1 MPAPSSHNEAGRLA
15 ELYSY
20 GVMDTLP
27 EQDFDDLVHLAS
39 AICGTPIALIS
50 LIDDHRQ
57 WFKAK
62 HGLDAN
68 ETPREL
74 AFCAHSILQKNVMIV
89 PDATKDPRF
98 AGNILVTDAPEIRFY
113 AGAPLITPA
122 GHALGTLCVIDMEPR
137 ELTEAQISALQA
149 LSRQTVNQ
157 LELRRHAADRTRI
170 AEERGQMNAE
180 LERRVAERTSELAQ
194 ANQQLLGEI
203 AEREATEA
211 ALRESE
217 ARKGA
222 VMESALDSI
231 ITIDTEGNVVD
242 WNPASE
248 RTFGYE
254 KAEALGRE
262 LAMLIVPPDFRE
274 AHRAG
279 MRHFL
284 ATGEGLGINQRI
296 EVPAM
301 RADGSQFPTE
311 LTIAPLTVAGRPMF
325 TAYLRDISE
334 RKQAEEELR
343 RSHEEL
349 ENHIQARTRELA
361 DANEKLSTL
370 IAASPAAIFT
380 FRMDGLLQSWSRG
393 AELLFGWAEAEVLG
407 HELPFV
413 PEDDRAISREIVER
427 LLGGESING
436 VEVRRVRRNGEA
448 IDISIS
454 AGPLRDTGGV
464 ITGAIAV
471 VLDITERKQVE
482 TALEKEREFLNAML
496 DTMCEGIVAC
506 DAHGVLTTFNAA
518 SRRFHGLPETPI
530 PATQWAEH
538 YQLFH
543 ADGHT
548 VMEMKDIPLF
558 RALQGESVRNVEL
571 VIASHCDS
579 PRLVLSNGQA
589 IYSPSGEK
597 LGAVVAMHDVTEAKR
612 VEKAL
617 RGAEEKYR
625 SIYENAAEGIFQSSP
640 AGSFLNVNPAAARI
654 LGYDSPEDMIES
666 ITDIS
671 TQLYT
676 HPEDRARFT
685 SALLHTSAVQ
695 TFEVEFRRK
704 DGTPRSV
711 SMNARCVRDSNGK
724 IEYFEGTVSDI
735 TERKEAEIALHAK
748 NEELERQKAELD
760 RARGAALASAR
771 AKSEFLANMSH
782 EIRTPMN
789 GVIGMAG
796 LLLDTPLTGEQRD
809 YARII
814 QGSGDTLLKIIND
827 ILDFSKIEA
836 GKLTIETAQFDLREA
851 VEGAAGLLA
860 PQAQEAGLTLVTR
873 IAPEIPAWLMG
884 DAGRIRQILTNFIGN
899 AIKFTP
905 SGEISVNA
913 SLVSGADGPIR
924 IRLGVQDTGIGIPPH
939 RQAAI
944 FESFTQGDGSTTR
957 KYGGTGLGLTICRQL
972 TELMGGQIGLESTPG
987 DGSNFWVELP
997 LEICRAQTVV
1007 SGPIFS
1013 GAPGAATARRD
1024 LGLRVLLAEDNP
1036 INQKVA
1042 VRLLTNWGC
1051 AVETVVNGFEAVEAL
1066 KRQSFDLVL
1075 MDVQMPELSG
1085 LEATEEIRRRERVS
1099 GRRVPIFAMTANAME
1114 GDRDECLAAG
1124 MDDYISKPV
1133 KPQDLHAKLLRVYES
1148 LAERRAA

>member
-1 MPAPSSHNEAGRLA
+1 MLARRAYGHRSRFLPVYSMAATVFPASWRQAGLERIGRNPDNVFTAYEICVETIIMPAPLSHNEAGRLA

-39 AICGTPIALIS
+39 SICGTPIALIS
-50 LIDDHRQ
+50 LVDDHRQ

-180 LERRVAERTSELAQ
+180 LERRVAERTAELAQ
-194 ANQQLLGEI
+194 ANQQLQAEI
-203 AEREATEA
+203 IEREAVEA

-217 ARKGA
+217 SRKGA
-222 VMESALDSI
+222 IMESALDSI
-231 ITIDTEGNVVD
+231 ITIDTEGNVID

-284 ATGEGLGINQRI
+284 ATGEGPVINQRI

-311 LTIAPLTVAGRPMF
+311 LTIAPLTVAGRPLF

-334 RKQAEEELR
+334 RKQAEKELR

-349 ENHIQARTRELA
+349 ENRVQARTRELA

-393 AELLFGWAEAEVLG
+393 AELLFGWSEAEVLG
-407 HELPFV
+407 GELPFV
-413 PEDDRAISREIVER
+413 PEADRAVSHEIVAR

-436 VEVRRVRRNGEA
+436 AEVRRMRRDGET

-454 AGPLRDTGGV
+454 AGPLRDMGGA

-471 VLDITERKQVE
+471 VLDVTERKKVE
-482 TALEKEREFLNAML
+482 LALEKEREFLSAML

-506 DAHGVLTTFNAA
+506 DAQGVLTTFNAA
-518 SRRFHGLPETPI
+518 SRHFHGLPEKPI

-538 YQLFH
+538 YQLFQ

-558 RALQGESVRNVEL
+558 RALQGEPVRNVEM

-597 LGAVVAMHDVTEAKR
+597 LGAVVAMHD
-612 VEKAL
+612 
-617 RGAEEKYR
+617 
-625 SIYENAAEGIFQSSP
+625 
-640 AGSFLNVNPAAARI
+640 
-654 LGYDSPEDMIES
+654 
-666 ITDIS
+666 
-671 TQLYT
+671 
-676 HPEDRARFT
+676 
-685 SALLHTSAVQ
+685 
-695 TFEVEFRRK
+695 
-704 DGTPRSV
+704 
-711 SMNARCVRDSNGK
+711 
-724 IEYFEGTVSDI
+724 I

-748 NEELERQKAELD
+748 NEELERQKTELD

-796 LLLDTPLTGEQRD
+796 LLLDTQLTGEQRD

-873 IAPEIPAWLMG
+873 IAPEIPTWLLG

-913 SLVSGADGPIR
+913 SLVDGADGPVR

-944 FESFTQGDGSTTR
+944 FESFTQADGSTTR

-972 TELMGGQIGLESTPG
+972 TELMGGRIGLESTPG

-1066 KRQSFDLVL
+1066 ERQSYDLVL

-1085 LEATEEIRRRERVS
+1085 LEATEEIRRRERGS